1 MSAKLACGLR
11 LDFDIVEACSAATGT
26 FWRTISDPKTVE
38 ADRRTQP
45 ENRVKE
51 EASVLII
58 SISTKTRIELSRASG
73 NKNLSNEGNF
83 FSPAIGCCRIV
94 VAGLVNRSRLAQS
107 EPASAQTLPP
117 RTTEVAAGA

>member
-11 LDFDIVEACSAATGT
+11 LDFDIVEASSAATGT

-45 ENRVKE
+45 ENRAKE

-73 NKNLSNEGNF
+73 NKNLSTGWNF
-83 FSPAIGCCRIV
+83 FSPAGRSPTIP
-94 VAGLVNRSRLAQS
+94 VARF
-107 EPASAQTLPP
+107 
-117 RTTEVAAGA
+117 